1 MDILELMQ
9 TRYTTKHFDPTR
21 RVSDKDMD
29 TLLEV
34 LRLSPSSTNI
44 QPWKFYVIDTPEV
57 KEKMMPAVKDF
68 NIERMKAPQFII
80 FTVPKHFTKEYF
92 DELYA
97 QEKADGR
104 FKEWTSPERPD
115 AIRQTYAGKFDND
128 PEGLLRYA
136 SNQAFIALGCVTI
149 AAAAIGVDSTILG
162 GLDFEMLDEIFGFKQ
177 KDEQSVVA
185 IALGYRAENDS
196 NARRPKSRLPRERV
210 IEFLR

>member
-1 MDILELMQ
+1 MDILELML

-44 QPWKFYVIDTPEV
+44 QPWKFYVIDTPEI

-128 PEGLLRYA
+128 PEGLL
-136 SNQAFIALGCVTI
+136 
-149 AAAAIGVDSTILG
+149 VDSTILG

-185 IALGYRAENDS
+185 IAPGYRAENDS